1 MRVNSR
7 PRSDFSFLEFL
18 ENLSYKRLSQ
28 KIFLSFFWV
37 EESHYAILDLLI
49 INVFFIKIS
58 FQKVKQGSR
67 GMKTAY
73 KGFKSKLRDR
83 TPPNSSHQYGNHS
96 QSHDG
101 GHHSNSAPN
110 SPVFTK
116 RPQTEYSYNQNHRK
130 PNTMLQSNSL
140 MNNSNF
146 TNNNHINKSP
156 TVSQPS
162 SNSSSEMNILQ
173 ELQQHALF
181 KMPAVDRSV
190 SG

>member
-1 MRVNSR
+1 
-7 PRSDFSFLEFL
+7 
-18 ENLSYKRLSQ
+18 
-28 KIFLSFFWV
+28 
-37 EESHYAILDLLI
+37 
-49 INVFFIKIS
+49 
-58 FQKVKQGSR
+58 
-67 GMKTAY
+67 MKTAY

-83 TPPNSSHQYGNHS
+83 TPPNSAHQYGNQS

-130 PNTMLQSNSL
+130 PNTMLQTSNSL

-162 SNSSSEMNILQ
+162 SNSSSISEMNLLQ